1 MAGAR
6 PDFTPS
12 PDLFP
17 FQSRWFESSVGP
29 LHYID
34 ERPPD
39 DVDDSAPV
47 ILFFHGNPTWSFL
60 YRHIVA
66 ALRAEFR
73 CIAMDYPGF
82 GLSVRPQGYGYS
94 PGEHARIVLE
104 LVDSLGLERYWVM
117 GQDWGGPIGMWVASE
132 HPQRVRGLIFG
143 NTWCWPTDSKAA
155 TIFSAVLSSPP
166 LQWAIRRRN
175 LFVRRLMPV
184 GMRRKLTPAE
194 REHYAA
200 VQPPGMR
207 DGAAAFPRE
216 IRRATPWLT
225 QLQRRTDERLSTL
238 PLLLV
243 WGMRDRGFRAKAYL
257 PRWRS
262 IFTNTQVVELPN
274 ANHFIQEDAPDEI
287 AAAIHTFVAKTSK
300 L

>member
-1 MAGAR
+1 MADTR

-12 PDLFP
+12 AELYP
-17 FQSRWFESSVGP
+17 FQSRWFDSSVGAV
-29 LHYID
+29 HYID
-34 ERPPD
+34 EGPAGEAA
-39 DVDDSAPV
+39 DSAPV

-66 ALRAEFR
+66 GLRAEFR
-73 CIAMDYPGF
+73 CIAIDYPGF
-82 GLSVRPQGYGYS
+82 GLSVRPPGYGYS

-104 LVDSLGLERYWVM
+104 LVESLGLERYWVM

-132 HPQRVRGLIFG
+132 HPDRVRGLIFG
-143 NTWCWPTDSKAA
+143 NTWYWPADSRAA
-155 TIFSAVLSSPP
+155 KIFSAVLSSPP

-184 GMRRKLTPAE
+184 GMQRKLTAAE

-200 VQPPGMR
+200 VQPLGMR
-207 DGAAAFPRE
+207 EGTAAFPRE
-216 IRRATPWLT
+216 IRLATPWLT
-225 QLQRRTDERLSTL
+225 QLQRRVEERMTAL

-243 WGMRDRGFRAKAYL
+243 WGMKDRGFRAKAYL

-262 IFTNTQVVELPN
+262 RFSNARLVTLPK

-287 AAAIHTFVAKTSK
+287 AAAIREFVAATTTP
-300 L
+300 